1 MDERDEL
8 QQKIADIGGRYI
20 QRTAGEIAGLRDMI
34 AKVRAGDAV
43 ARKDIEHLA
52 HKIYGSGAMFGFEAV
67 SDQARALELVARDA
81 MDPAMIDKLQEHADR
96 LEQTVQAA
104 LRARG
109 LQ

>member
-34 AKVRAGDAV
+34 ARVRAGNAS
-43 ARKDIEHLA
+43 AGKDIEHLA
-52 HKIYGSGAMFGFEAV
+52 HKIFGSGAMFGFEAV
-67 SDQARALELVARDA
+67 SEQARALELAAKDVT
-81 MDPAMIDKLQEHADR
+81 DPARVDKLQEHADR

-109 LQ
+109 LG